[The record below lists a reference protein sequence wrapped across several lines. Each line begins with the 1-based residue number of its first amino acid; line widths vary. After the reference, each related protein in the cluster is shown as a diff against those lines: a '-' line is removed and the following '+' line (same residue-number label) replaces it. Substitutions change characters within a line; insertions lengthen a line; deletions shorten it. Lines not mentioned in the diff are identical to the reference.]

1 MAVLRLQGLNIEAGT
16 EDIRRFFNGL
26 PIPNGGVH
34 IIGGKMGEA
43 FIIFSTERAR
53 QLAMLHSGT
62 RLKGSTVTLYD
73 SSMAEIQHK
82 IELKLK
88 KRKREPVSRTTA
100 AECCTVLPQA
110 QRSTIQTDQVHSS
123 VSTPQLTNIPKL
135 SEDAIETS
143 QVADQTPPVNNL
155 VRVTEPT
162 RHRMEEQQGNVREV
176 DSCKPG
182 YLRLYGVPK
191 TITKEEVCWFFDGL
205 KVEDVLTNTLQTQDQ
220 YCLVKIASLKEAKE
234 GLKYSCNSKDFCIE
248 VRLGHERMW
257 EQAMEHHENA
267 PSSTF
272 LGQHQL
278 SPARHLHSGAPV
290 KSHCSPKR
298 HRSTSPLFDTERCVM
313 VKNLPKTINKAQIR
327 DLFSCPDVPKNK
339 ISCLPHKK
347 NEQTS
352 TVFIIFTKPEEYT
365 LAMNMNGSVVGSQPI
380 DVSSITKEKLND
392 LMHRS

>member
-34 IIGGKMGEA
+34 ITGGKMGEA
-43 FIIFSTERAR
+43 FIIFGTERAR

-62 RLKGSTVTLYD
+62 LLKGSTVTLSG

-82 IELKLK
+82 IELKVK
-88 KRKREPVSRTTA
+88 KRKRGAVSRTTA

-135 SEDAIETS
+135 GMDAIETI
-143 QVADQTPPVNNL
+143 QVADQRPPVNNL

-162 RHRMEEQQGNVREV
+162 RQRMEEQQGNVREV

-182 YLRLYGVPK
+182 YLRVYGLPK
-191 TITKEEVCWFFDGL
+191 TITKEEVFWFFDGL
-205 KVEDVLTNTLQTQDQ
+205 KVVDVLTNTLHTQDQ
-220 YCLVKIASLKEAKE
+220 YCLVKTASLKEAKE

-257 EQAMEHHENA
+257 EQAMKHHENA

-278 SPARHLHSGAPV
+278 SPDLHRSAPV

-298 HRSTSPLFDTERCVM
+298 HRSTTPLFDTERCVM
-313 VKNLPKTINKAQIR
+313 VKNLPKTISKTQIR
-327 DLFSCPDVPKNK
+327 DLFSCPDIPKNK
-339 ISCLPHKK
+339 ISYLPHK

-365 LAMNMNGSVVGSQPI
+365 LVMNMNGSVVGSQPI